1 MKAAIYSNRWL
12 MLIIGV
18 SVVSRLAVSVLMGN
32 TVEALPGIYDQNS
45 YTTLATRL
53 LAGYG
58 FTFDTNWW
66 PATHANEPTAH
77 WSYLYTFLVTLTYAF
92 FGANPLIARILQSVL
107 VGILLPLLT
116 WRITRRLTTANSV
129 LPLLAAAWAALYGYF
144 IYYAAALM
152 TESLYIVAIL
162 WTFDCALR
170 IAQQEPARRQHNSV
184 LPYIELGLGV
194 AITVM
199 LRQVYLVF
207 VPFLLLWLWYQRVE
221 KPITWSSAANTAL
234 KIAVTVGV
242 VIVTIAPITL
252 WNYKQFN
259 RFVLLNTNSGYA
271 FFWSNHPIHGVSF
284 VPIFTADMPSYYEL
298 IPEELRPLD
307 EAALDQAL
315 MQRGVAFVLADPSRY
330 LQLSRSRIPHYFMFW
345 TSSDSSLMSN
355 IVRVASF
362 GITLPFVILGIALWV
377 IRLRKRAKPDD
388 DSLGLSHSYA
398 FLLLLFVLVYTGVHV
413 ASWVGIRYR
422 LPVDAV
428 LVIFAA
434 YGLQWVLVRT
444 PIWKRIRSV
453 LGY

>member
-1 MKAAIYSNRWL
+1 
-12 MLIIGV
+12 
-18 SVVSRLAVSVLMGN
+18 
-32 TVEALPGIYDQNS
+32 
-45 YTTLATRL
+45 
-53 LAGYG
+53 
-58 FTFDTNWW
+58 
-66 PATHANEPTAH
+66 
-77 WSYLYTFLVTLTYAF
+77 
-92 FGANPLIARILQSVL
+92 
-107 VGILLPLLT
+107 
-116 WRITRRLTTANSV
+116 
-129 LPLLAAAWAALYGYF
+129 
-144 IYYAAALM
+144 
-152 TESLYIVAIL
+152 
-162 WTFDCALR
+162 
-170 IAQQEPARRQHNSV
+170 
-184 LPYIELGLGV
+184 
-194 AITVM
+194 M

-298 IPEELRPLD
+298 IPEELRLLD

-315 MQRGVAFVLADPSRY
+315 MQRGITFVVDDPLRY
-330 LQLSRSRIPHYFMFW
+330 VQLSLSRIPHYFMFW
-345 TSSDSSLMSN
+345 TSSESSLVSN

-362 GITLPFVILGIALWV
+362 GITLPFVVFGIALWV
-377 IRLRKRAKPDD
+377 IGLHKRAQPQPDAQA
-388 DSLGLSHSYA
+388 LSPKVAS
-398 FLLLLFVLVYTGVHV
+398 LLLLFVLIYTGVHV

-434 YGLQWVLVRT
+434 YGLQWLISRT
-444 PIWKRIRSV
+444 PIWSHISRVI
-453 LGY
+453 G